1 MTVALARRLVW
12 EGAVAADEANRAL
25 LAHVTRRL
33 AFLEALIEG
42 HAELETRLG
51 AELAHGPSVASVASV
66 IVDPELMKEV
76 PRGLCAALA
85 AVPIGRN
92 LETGDFRVVSADPS
106 DTHVASEFGFHLG
119 GKVEILGAPLDAVL
133 AAIRTHDRPRGSLAP
148 LAPSSHASEPP
159 IPLVRLSIE
168 PSRVPGPIVA
178 EPVITLTRARSLA
191 PEPSSVRA
199 TVPSSRASV
208 SPPSVSILGPLRI
221 PITTPSSVPPMST
234 PPTSTPPITVPQG
247 TPFGAQPKTEI
258 LGTPTSSVAER
269 HATATFGT
277 PTSAVREG
285 APGGALRSTAA
296 FGTPKAVGSSPPPS
310 STRAEPVDF
319 DEASSPDELT
329 RMLVN
334 ALTRVASRVVA
345 FAVRGRVFEGRDSND
360 AASRSK
366 VRALI
371 VPMDTA
377 SVLSTAV
384 KTGQYLGPL
393 PETAV
398 HAELAALLG
407 RPNEEIA
414 VGAVTVSGRAA
425 LLYVL
430 AGFRT
435 AYLTTRRATELGQ
448 AAGRALE
455 RMVRERKR

>member
-1 MTVALARRLVW
+1 
-12 EGAVAADEANRAL
+12 
-25 LAHVTRRL
+25 
-33 AFLEALIEG
+33 
-42 HAELETRLG
+42 
-51 AELAHGPSVASVASV
+51 
-66 IVDPELMKEV
+66 
-76 PRGLCAALA
+76 
-85 AVPIGRN
+85 
-92 LETGDFRVVSADPS
+92 
-106 DTHVASEFGFHLG
+106 
-119 GKVEILGAPLDAVL
+119 
-133 AAIRTHDRPRGSLAP
+133 
-148 LAPSSHASEPP
+148 
-159 IPLVRLSIE
+159 
-168 PSRVPGPIVA
+168 
-178 EPVITLTRARSLA
+178 
-191 PEPSSVRA
+191 
-199 TVPSSRASV
+199 
-208 SPPSVSILGPLRI
+208 
-221 PITTPSSVPPMST
+221 
-234 PPTSTPPITVPQG
+234 
-247 TPFGAQPKTEI
+247 
-258 LGTPTSSVAER
+258 
-269 HATATFGT
+269 
-277 PTSAVREG
+277 
-285 APGGALRSTAA
+285 
-296 FGTPKAVGSSPPPS
+296 
-310 STRAEPVDF
+310 
-319 DEASSPDELT
+319 
-329 RMLVN
+329 MLVN

-345 FAVRGRVFEGRDSND
+345 FAVRGRVFEGRESND

>member
-25 LAHVTRRL
+25 FAHVTRRL

-51 AELAHGPSVASVASV
+51 AELAHGASVGSVANFT
-66 IVDPELMKEV
+66 VDPELMKDV

-106 DTHVASEFGFHLG
+106 DTHVASEFAFHLG

-133 AAIRTHDRPRGSLAP
+133 DAIRTHDRPRGSLAP
-148 LAPSSHASEPP
+148 LAPSSPASEPP

-168 PSRVPGPIVA
+168 PARVPGPIIA
-178 EPVITLTRARSLA
+178 EPVITLTRPRSLA
-191 PEPSSVRA
+191 PAPERIRA
-199 TVPSSRASV
+199 TVPSSQASV
-208 SPPSVSILGPLRI
+208 APPSVSIPGPLRI
-221 PITTPSSVPPMST
+221 PITTSSSPPPIAA
-234 PPTSTPPITVPQG
+234 PPITTPPITTPQG
-247 TPFGAQPKTEI
+247 TPFAAQPKTEI

-277 PTSAVREG
+277 PTAAVREG

-296 FGTPKAVGSSPPPS
+296 FGTPKAVGSSPPS

-319 DEASSPDELT
+319 DDASSPDELT

-371 VPMDTA
+371 VPMDSA

-407 RPNEEIA
+407 RPKEEIA

-455 RMVRERKR
+455 RMVRDRKR